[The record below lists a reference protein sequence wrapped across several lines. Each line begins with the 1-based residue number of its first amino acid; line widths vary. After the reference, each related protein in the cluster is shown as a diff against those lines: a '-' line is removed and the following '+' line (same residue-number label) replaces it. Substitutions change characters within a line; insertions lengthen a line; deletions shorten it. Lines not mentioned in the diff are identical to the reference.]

1 MLTFSVAHTLV
12 QEAGFICIV
21 LGTLDTYF
29 TSFEGKSEFLS
40 NQYMILNRKFPKNS
54 KLHLIRLDFTINGT
68 FSPSIV
74 MMMIR
79 KIFLFSVNL

>member
-40 NQYMILNRKFPKNS
+40 NPEKFPKNS
-54 KLHLIRLDFTINGT
+54 KLNLIRLDFTINGT